1 MRALLIGCFL
11 GLSTSE
17 NDNYNNNCNSNS
29 NNSNN
34 RNNNNDSST
43 YNRKVNIKSN
53 LLDISGTGFDWD
65 FVYRAFCP
73 EHIVAVFH
81 FDLPNCN
88 SYSLY
93 PADTDLFRTSS
104 RRLKKVTTSYD
115 QTTRLHDV
123 WQKTCDLRRLEDIR
137 FITSWRCLFYSIL
150 KTSDL
155 QRLEDIG
162 FKSSWRCPIYNVL
175 KTSDWWR
182 LGDVLLTTF

>member
-17 NDNYNNNCNSNS
+17 NDNYNNNYNSNS

-93 PADTDLFRTSS
+93 PADTDVFRRTQTS
-104 RRLKKVTTSYD
+104 LG
-115 QTTRLHDV
+115 RLHDV
-123 WQKTCDLRRLEDIR
+123 WKR
-137 FITSWRCLFYSIL
+137 S
-150 KTSDL
+150 
-155 QRLEDIG
+155 QRLMTKPHVFMTSG
-162 FKSSWRCPIYNVL
+162 RKRAIYDVL
-175 KTSDWWR
+175 KTFD
-182 LGDVLLTTF
+182 L